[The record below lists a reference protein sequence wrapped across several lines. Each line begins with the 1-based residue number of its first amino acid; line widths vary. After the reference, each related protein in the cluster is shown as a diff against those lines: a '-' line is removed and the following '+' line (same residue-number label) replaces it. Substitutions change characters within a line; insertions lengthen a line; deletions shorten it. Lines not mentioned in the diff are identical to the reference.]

1 MTEYKMK
8 VYTKK
13 KELVNR
19 FLKLKYEL
27 NDFKQTHNSM
37 RSAFSY
43 RTKYYYQDQLKELE
57 SELRQNKLSVQ
68 KINRSFVFI
77 KKRKLSNDK
86 LIDKIIENFCLNYQ
100 SMPKMMEY
108 KKDLN
113 NSFWERRTAE
123 RQKRNTAALQGNKK
137 VQEARKM
144 IPLIFN
150 FIKEKIQSVRKDM
163 SENEVNKAVERIMI
177 SDNVDY
183 YLQWYKKE
191 VQTPKDITRNKIELG
206 LLKGYENID
215 KSVATAY

>member
-57 SELRQNKLSVQ
+57 NEIKRNKLSVQ

-123 RQKRNTAALQGNKK
+123 RQKRNAAALQGNKK

-183 YLQWYKKE
+183 YLQWYKRE
-191 VQTPKDITRNKIELG
+191 VQNPKDITRNKIELG

>member
-123 RQKRNTAALQGNKK
+123 RQKRNAAALQGNKK